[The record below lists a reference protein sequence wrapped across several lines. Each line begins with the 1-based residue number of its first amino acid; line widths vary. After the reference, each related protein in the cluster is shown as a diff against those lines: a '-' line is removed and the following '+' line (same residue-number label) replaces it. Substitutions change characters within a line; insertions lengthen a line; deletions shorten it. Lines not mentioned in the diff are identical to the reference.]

1 MTTNISEELPAR
13 KNAPA
18 VGSKSPDK
26 KAEAKGGTPQENSA
40 KRIRQAVYD
49 IRYRARREDVDL
61 RKAYSEYMA
70 NSNLSPQEKTAVRE
84 KLFGKQGGGV
94 SEQYMV
100 TSVDWAEKN
109 FADAYH
115 KVFVEGIKKEEPP
128 IELPYEQELAEEQER
143 KYKVR
148 VFDPKSEKS
157 YVRFATREKI
167 SKLRAKG
174 LKVEMTEHGEAYE
187 GEKKK
192 GEQTAAAMGGG
203 EKKNVKE
210 AKLDP
215 VGKEDGDVD
224 NDGDKDKTDD
234 YLMNRRKA
242 VGKAIA
248 KKKGKKEMS
257 EQSMSDLNAEK
268 RALIRARAEA
278 GMKKL
283 EASGGAI
290 KGIKDL
296 RQKAGVDYENDTNM
310 VKTAPGIYASKG
322 ALEAR
327 KSLNQRLDELP
338 SNIKRKQVQQAADKK
353 MMAAPIPEEFI
364 TDGATGTTSTEGQN
378 AREIDVLPDKIA
390 MKLKQVTVM
399 PQDGTNP
406 QAGRAPLMASHQI
419 EGETIEEGEW
429 FSGLKKKFKD
439 ASDAYNNSRGVPSPG
454 QINQRRSQSPFA
466 KPSGVSVTQTKKPT
480 PKTPYSKG
488 DDGKLTD
495 FGAGGGKAKMAKT
508 GMSAS
513 EVEQQGRA
521 NKGKRLPQIDDYS
534 KYHKNSFEPEG
545 EQLTEE
551 EEDRRERYA
560 FMNVARNL
568 VRAKTGA
575 KRPIAM
581 DPEGTYKKA
590 KEDLA
595 KMVNS
600 ENPDKDRK
608 ESPCEEKQLSM
619 ADTFKQ
625 IAENAADKVK
635 NAADKDAKDEAEK
648 KLESKQEVK
657 TPTVEPKS
665 KDTTTPNTNLNTT
678 TKSDTKTQS
687 SGGGQTKTSKS
698 SGPSGAAPSSDGGG
712 GGMTNKERIS
722 RVDAGK
728 DPYPM
733 LSQDEK
739 LRKSLG
745 IRSASEVPDAS
756 NLLKKMGLEPGTQP
770 DYLNR
775 NNPENMP
782 RPGAPA
788 PKVKPTP
795 KVKPADLKVKTEG
808 KQLSM
813 TDTIKQITSAPKED
827 TEQLDEFAGK
837 AAAENVEKLLDRGR
851 QVFDRLGIPNNATSR
866 PTVTKDMQQ
875 EKIKKNV
882 K

>member
-70 NSNLSPQEKTAVRE
+70 NSNLSAQEKTAVRE

-248 KKKGKKEMS
+248 KKKGNKAMS
-257 EQSMSDLNAEK
+257 EQSMSDLNTE
-268 RALIRARAEA
+268 
-278 GMKKL
+278 
-283 EASGGAI
+283 
-290 KGIKDL
+290 
-296 RQKAGVDYENDTNM
+296 
-310 VKTAPGIYASKG
+310 
-322 ALEAR
+322 
-327 KSLNQRLDELP
+327 EL
-338 SNIKRKQVQQAADKK
+338 
-353 MMAAPIPEEFI
+353 I

-378 AREIDVLPDKIA
+378 AREIDVLPDKVA

-406 QAGRAPLMASHQI
+406 Q
-419 EGETIEEGEW
+419 
-429 FSGLKKKFKD
+429 
-439 ASDAYNNSRGVPSPG
+439 V
-454 QINQRRSQSPFA
+454 
-466 KPSGVSVTQTKKPT
+466 
-480 PKTPYSKG
+480 
-488 DDGKLTD
+488 
-495 FGAGGGKAKMAKT
+495 GKAPMM
-508 GMSAS
+508 MSH
-513 EVEQQGRA
+513 EM
-521 NKGKRLPQIDDYS
+521 
-534 KYHKNSFEPEG
+534 EG
-545 EQLTEE
+545 QQLTEE

-600 ENPDKDRK
+600 ENPDKDKK
-608 ESPCEEKQLSM
+608 ESPCEEKKLSM

-625 IAENAADKVK
+625 IA
-635 NAADKDAKDEAEK
+635 
-648 KLESKQEVK
+648 S
-657 TPTVEPKS
+657 T
-665 KDTTTPNTNLNTT
+665 
-678 TKSDTKTQS
+678 
-687 SGGGQTKTSKS
+687 
-698 SGPSGAAPSSDGGG
+698 
-712 GGMTNKERIS
+712 
-722 RVDAGK
+722 
-728 DPYPM
+728 
-733 LSQDEK
+733 
-739 LRKSLG
+739 
-745 IRSASEVPDAS
+745 
-756 NLLKKMGLEPGTQP
+756 
-770 DYLNR
+770 
-775 NNPENMP
+775 
-782 RPGAPA
+782 
-788 PKVKPTP
+788 
-795 KVKPADLKVKTEG
+795 
-808 KQLSM
+808 
-813 TDTIKQITSAPKED
+813 PKED
-827 TEQLDEFAGK
+827 TEQLDEFLGPK
-837 AAAENVEKLLDRGR
+837 AAENVKTLLDRGR
-851 QVFDRLGIPNNATSR
+851 KVFDRLGIPNNTTSR

>member
-1 MTTNISEELPAR
+1 MTINISEELPAR

-18 VGSKSPDK
+18 VAAKSSAK
-26 KAEAKGGTPQENSA
+26 KGDAKGGTPQENSA
-40 KRIRQAVYD
+40 KRVRQAVYD
-49 IRYRARREDVDL
+49 IRYRARREDIDL

-70 NSNLSPQEKTAVRE
+70 NSNLSAQEKTAVRE

-115 KVFVEGIKKEEPP
+115 KVFVEGIKKEEPA
-128 IELPYEQELAEEQER
+128 IELAYEQELAEEPER

-167 SKLRAKG
+167 SRLRAKG

-203 EKKNVKE
+203 QKKEVKE

-215 VGKEDGDVD
+215 VGKEDGDVN
-224 NDGDKDKTDD
+224 NDGKEDDTDD

-248 KKKGKKEMS
+248 KKKGKKS
-257 EQSMSDLNAEK
+257 VNEQSYLDQLKASEKAMREEEKAAIRANAEK
-268 RALIRARAEA
+268 NMQALDRA
-278 GMKKL
+278 
-283 EASGGAI
+283 GGAI
-290 KGIKDL
+290 KALDAL
-296 RQKAGVDYENDTNM
+296 RKQASPAFSPQNDPNLTQ
-310 VKTAPGIYASKG
+310 TAPGIYKSKS
-322 ALEAR
+322 AIEAG
-327 KSLNQRLDELP
+327 KTLQQRLRELP
-338 SNIKRKQVQQAADKK
+338 SNVKRRQVDAAREKR

-378 AREIDVLPDKIA
+378 AREIDVLPDKVA
-390 MKLKQVTVM
+390 KNLKQVTVM
-399 PQDGTNP
+399 PNDPTN
-406 QAGRAPLMASHQI
+406 QQVGKAPLMM
-419 EGETIEEGEW
+419 
-429 FSGLKKKFKD
+429 
-439 ASDAYNNSRGVPSPG
+439 
-454 QINQRRSQSPFA
+454 SQ
-466 KPSGVSVTQTKKPT
+466 Q
-480 PKTPYSKG
+480 
-488 DDGKLTD
+488 
-495 FGAGGGKAKMAKT
+495 M
-508 GMSAS
+508 
-513 EVEQQGRA
+513 
-521 NKGKRLPQIDDYS
+521 
-534 KYHKNSFEPEG
+534 EG

-600 ENPDKDRK
+600 GNPDKDK
-608 ESPCEEKQLSM
+608 EETSCEETQLSM
-619 ADTFKQ
+619 ADTFKK
-625 IAENAADKVK
+625 IVENAGVK
-635 NAADKDAKDEAEK
+635 EKDSAEKDAAEK
-648 KLESKQEVK
+648 KLESKKDSDVKVK
-657 TPTVEPKS
+657 TKPS
-665 KDTTTPNTNLNTT
+665 KDSDDAMSKTRLNTI
-678 TKSDTKTQS
+678 TKSDTKAQSAGSGKTKSSRSSGSSGAASSAS
-687 SGGGQTKTSKS
+687 SGGRMTSNDS
-698 SGPSGAAPSSDGGG
+698 V
-712 GGMTNKERIS
+712 S

-733 LSQDEK
+733 LSQDAK
-739 LRKSLG
+739 LRMSLG
-745 IRSASEVPDAS
+745 IKDIESISPFKDEKGNGGHAAFMAQFGLKPYGTEPD
-756 NLLKKMGLEPGTQP
+756 NLG
-770 DYLNR
+770 R
-775 NNPENMP
+775 NNPTDMP
-782 RPGAPA
+782 RPNAMPKKDAAP
-788 PKVKPTP
+788 
-795 KVKPADLKVKTEG
+795 KVKTEG

-813 TDTIKQITSAPKED
+813 ADTFKQIVETQKVDEGLQD
-827 TEQLDEFAGK
+827 TVDKVTK
-837 AAAENVEKLLDRGR
+837 AAQGGLES
-851 QVFDRLGIPNNATSR
+851 LGVKINRTPRS
-866 PTVTKDMQQ
+866 TVTKDQQQ

>member
-1 MTTNISEELPAR
+1 MTINISEELPAR

-18 VGSKSPDK
+18 VAAKSSAK
-26 KAEAKGGTPQENSA
+26 KGDAKGGTPQENSA

-49 IRYRARREDVDL
+49 IRYRARREDIDL

-109 FADAYH
+109 FAEAYH
-115 KVFVEGIKKEEPP
+115 KVFFEGIKKEEPA
-128 IELPYEQELAEEQER
+128 IELVYEQELAEEPER

-167 SKLRAKG
+167 SRLRAKG

-187 GEKKK
+187 GERKK

-203 EKKNVKE
+203 QKKEVKE
-210 AKLDP
+210 GKLDP
-215 VGKEDGDVD
+215 VGKEDGDVN
-224 NDGDKDKTDD
+224 NDGKEDDTDD

-248 KKKGKKEMS
+248 KKKGKKNVS
-257 EQSMSDLNAEK
+257 EQSVIDQ
-268 RALIRARAEA
+268 
-278 GMKKL
+278 
-283 EASGGAI
+283 
-290 KGIKDL
+290 IKDL
-296 RQKAGVDYENDTNM
+296 RKKAGVDYENDPNM
-310 VKTAPGIYASKG
+310 VNTAPGIYRSKS
-322 ALEAR
+322 AIEAD
-327 KSLNQRLDELP
+327 KPLQQRLKELP
-338 SNIKRKQVQQAADKK
+338 SNVKRRQVEAAREKK

-378 AREIDVLPDKIA
+378 AREIDVLPDKVA
-390 MKLKQVTVM
+390 KKLQQVTVM

-406 QAGRAPLMASHQI
+406 QVGKAPLMM
-419 EGETIEEGEW
+419 
-429 FSGLKKKFKD
+429 
-439 ASDAYNNSRGVPSPG
+439 
-454 QINQRRSQSPFA
+454 SQE
-466 KPSGVSVTQTKKPT
+466 
-480 PKTPYSKG
+480 
-488 DDGKLTD
+488 
-495 FGAGGGKAKMAKT
+495 M
-508 GMSAS
+508 
-513 EVEQQGRA
+513 
-521 NKGKRLPQIDDYS
+521 
-534 KYHKNSFEPEG
+534 EG

-600 ENPDKDRK
+600 GNPDKDK
-608 ESPCEEKQLSM
+608 EETPCEEKQLSM
-619 ADTFKQ
+619 TDTIKK
-625 IAENAADKVK
+625 IVENAGVK
-635 NAADKDAKDEAEK
+635 EKDTADKDAAEK
-648 KLESKQEVK
+648 KLESKKETTK
-657 TPTVEPKS
+657 PTEKPKS
-665 KDTTTPNTNLNTT
+665 KDDTTGGYTIPDDAKPKTRLNTT
-678 TKSDTKTQS
+678 TKRSEPASDTTKPS
-687 SGGGQTKTSKS
+687 SGGQTKS
-698 SGPSGAAPSSDGGG
+698 SGPSGAGS
-712 GGMTNKERIS
+712 GGMTSRERIS

-733 LSQDEK
+733 LSQDAK
-739 LRKSLG
+739 LRMSLG
-745 IRSASEVPDAS
+745 IKDIESVSPFKDEKGNGGHAAFMAQFGLKPYGTEPD
-756 NLLKKMGLEPGTQP
+756 NLG
-770 DYLNR
+770 R
-775 NNPENMP
+775 NNPTDMP
-782 RPGAPA
+782 RPNAMPKKDAAP
-788 PKVKPTP
+788 
-795 KVKPADLKVKTEG
+795 KVKTEG

-813 TDTIKQITSAPKED
+813 ADTFKQIVETQKVDEGLQD
-827 TEQLDEFAGK
+827 TVDKVTK
-837 AAAENVEKLLDRGR
+837 AAQSGLEKMGVKINRTPRG
-851 QVFDRLGIPNNATSR
+851 
-866 PTVTKDMQQ
+866 TVTKADQDK
-875 EKIKKNV
+875 KIEKNV

>member
-109 FADAYH
+109 FANAYH
-115 KVFVEGIKKEEPP
+115 KVFVEGIKKEESP
-128 IELPYEQELAEEQER
+128 IELPYEQELAEEPER

-187 GEKKK
+187 GERKK

-203 EKKNVKE
+203 EKKKDVKE

-248 KKKGKKEMS
+248 NKKKIQKE
-257 EQSMSDLNAEK
+257 QTTDY
-268 RALIRARAEA
+268 RA
-278 GMKKL
+278 
-283 EASGGAI
+283 S
-290 KGIKDL
+290 
-296 RQKAGVDYENDTNM
+296 
-310 VKTAPGIYASKG
+310 
-322 ALEAR
+322 
-327 KSLNQRLDELP
+327 
-338 SNIKRKQVQQAADKK
+338 
-353 MMAAPIPEEFI
+353 MAAPIPEEFI

-419 EGETIEEGEW
+419 
-429 FSGLKKKFKD
+429 
-439 ASDAYNNSRGVPSPG
+439 
-454 QINQRRSQSPFA
+454 
-466 KPSGVSVTQTKKPT
+466 
-480 PKTPYSKG
+480 
-488 DDGKLTD
+488 
-495 FGAGGGKAKMAKT
+495 
-508 GMSAS
+508 
-513 EVEQQGRA
+513 
-521 NKGKRLPQIDDYS
+521 
-534 KYHKNSFEPEG
+534 EG

-608 ESPCEEKQLSM
+608 ESPCEEKHLSM

-837 AAAENVEKLLDRGR
+837 AAAENVEKLLNRGR
-851 QVFDRLGIPNNATSR
+851 QVFDRLGIPNNETSR
-866 PTVTKDMQQ
+866 PTVTKDQQQ